1 MADEESTEGTEEK
14 DARAAAPAAA
24 AQASAA
30 TPKETVDPAR
40 AAAKAE
46 IHALKAKRAGVIEAK
61 DGVALKKIRRK
72 IRNLKRQLR
81 KAAAA

>member
-14 DARAAAPAAA
+14 KAEETAPAAA
-24 AQASAA
+24 
-30 TPKETVDPAR
+30 PKETVDPAR

-46 IHALKAKRAGVIEAK
+46 IHALKVERVKVIEAK